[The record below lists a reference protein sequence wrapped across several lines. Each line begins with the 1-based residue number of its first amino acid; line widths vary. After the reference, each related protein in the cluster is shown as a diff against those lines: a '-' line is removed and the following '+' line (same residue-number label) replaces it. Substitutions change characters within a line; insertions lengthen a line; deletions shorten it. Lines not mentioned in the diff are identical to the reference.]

1 MSENSIKQIV
11 REVVKG
17 YSGKVLN
24 GFSYLTHSD
33 DDTVYTVVDVA
44 RLKRQHV
51 SGVSLVVRI
60 AGNKVIIERDQNDKP
75 LVDAL
80 TQAGIA
86 REDIILAY
94 AGEPVPQLIP

>member
-1 MSENSIKQIV
+1 MDTLKHIV
-11 REVVKG
+11 RKVVSG
-17 YSGKVLN
+17 YAGKVLN
-24 GFSYLTHSD
+24 GYSYLTHSD

-60 AGNKVIIERDQNDKP
+60 AGDKVIIERDQNDKP

-80 TQAGIA
+80 IQAGVS
-86 REDIILAY
+86 RDDIILAY
-94 AGEPVPQLIP
+94 AGESVPELAS

>member
-1 MSENSIKQIV
+1 MDTLKQIV
-11 REVVKG
+11 REVVTG
-17 YSGKVLN
+17 YAGKVLN
-24 GFSYLTHSD
+24 GYSYLTHND

-44 RLKRQHV
+44 RLKQQHV

-60 AGNKVIIERDQNDKP
+60 AGDKVVIERDQNDKP

-80 TQAGIA
+80 VQADVS

-94 AGEPVPQLIP
+94 AGEPVPELIL